1 MYKYSCFCQLYLYI
15 CIMIDELVTRIRA
28 FNRFYTSIIGLL
40 DKQYLDSEFSLTE
53 VRIMFELY
61 HHPDG
66 MKASELIDLLSL
78 DKGYLSRL
86 IQNLEKKKLVL
97 KKQSERDGR
106 IFHLHLSRKGNDVF
120 ACLNNASQA
129 QVKNMLFNFTEAD
142 IIALTGHMDAIRNIF
157 EKSTPQIR

>member
-15 CIMIDELVTRIRA
+15 CIMIDEQIIRIRA

-53 VRIMFELY
+53 VRIMFELH
-61 HHPDG
+61 HHPGG
-66 MKASELIDLLSL
+66 MTASDLIDLLKL

-86 IQNLEKKKLVL
+86 IQNLEKKKLLL

-106 IFHLHLSRKGNDVF
+106 VFQLHLSPKGDNVF
-120 ACLNNASQA
+120 LGLNNASQA
-129 QVKNMLFNFTEAD
+129 QVKDMLSNFTEAD
-142 IIALTGHMDAIRNIF
+142 IVALTGHMDAIRNIF
-157 EKSTPQIR
+157 EKSSHK